1 MKDLNQLKFT
11 KTHEWFRLDGSKGRV
26 GITQHAQEEISD
38 VVFVELPK
46 LNRSV
51 SPGDEVAVVESV
63 KAAFSIYAPI
73 SGTITGVNEALAR
86 DPGLLNRD
94 PYGEGWIYVLD
105 NVESNHQENLLSNE
119 QYESWVKGQ
128 GQPHG

>member
-11 KTHEWFRLDGSKGRV
+11 KTHEWLRLDGSKGRV

-105 NVESNHQENLLSNE
+105 NVESKHQENLLSNE